1 MRIYK
6 VVLAL
11 RTPGECSKTVTG
23 LYSPDESKNM
33 TQQEMK
39 EEVTKYI
46 QNKVAS
52 HPQGSQTWVRL
63 KEFMKANIDFVYNAA
78 TDKAE

>member
-6 VVLAL
+6 VVFTL
-11 RTPGECSKTVTG
+11 RTPGGRSTTITG
-23 LYSPDESKNM
+23 LYSPDETKKA

-52 HPQGSQTWVRL
+52 HPQLSQSWVKL
-63 KEFMKANIDFVYNAA
+63 KEFIKADIDFVYNAA
-78 TDKAE
+78 SVKAE